1 MKLVEHEESLFGK
14 KKFNWGIAYLEIIS
28 PERENC
34 FCIYFQTWYE
44 IITFTD
50 MKIDN
55 GGWEAEGGELG
66 AMH

>member
-1 MKLVEHEESLFGK
+1 M
-14 KKFNWGIAYLEIIS
+14 EIIS

-34 FCIYFQTWYE
+34 FCIFFQTWYE